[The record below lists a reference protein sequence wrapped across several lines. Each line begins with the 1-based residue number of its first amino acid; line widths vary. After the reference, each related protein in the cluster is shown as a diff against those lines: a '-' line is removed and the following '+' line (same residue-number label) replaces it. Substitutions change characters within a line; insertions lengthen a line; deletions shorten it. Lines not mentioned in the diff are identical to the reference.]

1 MGLLRNVGLGTRLPW
16 DNQWL
21 IEPLTDSTIYMSY
34 YTIAKYLRNMNADDL
49 NPAFFDK
56 VLLDIDS
63 DDVKV
68 DDETVKRNS
77 GRIQL
82 LVPS

>member
-1 MGLLRNVGLGTRLPW
+1 
-16 DNQWL
+16 
-21 IEPLTDSTIYMSY
+21 MSY

-68 DDETVKRNS
+68 DDETVKE
-77 GRIQL
+77 IQDEFDAQDRE
-82 LVPS
+82 PYAPMYEGE